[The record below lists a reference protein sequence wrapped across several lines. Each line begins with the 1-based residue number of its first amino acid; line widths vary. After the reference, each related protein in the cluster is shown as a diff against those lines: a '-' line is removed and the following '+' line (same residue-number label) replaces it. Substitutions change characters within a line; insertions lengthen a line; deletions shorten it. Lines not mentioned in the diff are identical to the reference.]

1 MVIIMRDHEVLRKAP
16 GCLLR
21 FLCWCLW
28 LRDIHSNISAYISPR
43 CPWCCRY
50 LQQNWNWAHFF
61 YFFVFVV
68 VKKLERQRAL
78 DCRQSFLHCCQPC
91 CLPIVLTSQHTH
103 AQIHTDTMVKSLSEI
118 RLTSSVYLTHF
129 EEARMQI
136 HIHTHMRTHTLKLC
150 LSYSATQ

>member
-50 LQQNWNWAHFF
+50 LQQKWNGAHFF
-61 YFFVFVV
+61 YFVVFVV

-103 AQIHTDTMVKSLSEI
+103 AQIHTETMVKSLSEI

-136 HIHTHMRTHTLKLC
+136 HTLKLC

>member
-43 CPWCCRY
+43 CSWCCRY
-50 LQQNWNWAHFF
+50 LQQKWNGAHFF
-61 YFFVFVV
+61 YFVVFVV

-103 AQIHTDTMVKSLSEI
+103 AQIHTETMVKSLSEI
-118 RLTSSVYLTHF
+118 RLTSCLFNPLWRS
-129 EEARMQI
+129 ENAN
-136 HIHTHMRTHTLKLC
+136 THTKTVLEL
-150 LSYSATQ
+150 LGHSVTA